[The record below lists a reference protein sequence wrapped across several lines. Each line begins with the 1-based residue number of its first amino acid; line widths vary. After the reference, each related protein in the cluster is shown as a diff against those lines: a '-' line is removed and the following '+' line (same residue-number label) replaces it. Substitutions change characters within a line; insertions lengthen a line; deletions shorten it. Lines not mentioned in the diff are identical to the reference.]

1 MGAGWLLEAE
11 KGTSL
16 LVDPCLAVN
25 GVPRVLHVPFYDA
38 TWRKRAGC
46 VIEKDVKY
54 PFLMT
59 LLGPKRQKIIPDVS
73 HFFSKFWAKFLSIDN
88 GDKTVFAKNINF
100 NKTPSLKFLHITEIY
115 PWTKSAAS
123 MTNIR

>member
-16 LVDPCLAVN
+16 LVDPGLAVN

-54 PFLMT
+54 SLSKTQP
-59 LLGPKRQKIIPDVS
+59 GPKEQKN
-73 HFFSKFWAKFLSIDN
+73 FF
-88 GDKTVFAKNINF
+88 T
-100 NKTPSLKFLHITEIY
+100 
-115 PWTKSAAS
+115 
-123 MTNIR
+123 